1 MLGVSDYTPRPS
13 ATKALVD
20 ILTVA
25 LPDVASAG
33 DVPGEDDGYDDSF
46 VVVDRVG
53 GTDIAQGYLAENM
66 FAFGCYALSGP
77 DAEALAERVI
87 AACKTAQFRT
97 VGTVQLG
104 RFTVVGGPH
113 KFDDPKVIQRR
124 RYQLTA
130 TFIMH

>member
-1 MLGVSDYTPRPS
+1 MLGVSSYTPRPS
-13 ATKALVD
+13 ATATL
-20 ILTVA
+20 ISLLSTA
-25 LPDVASAG
+25 LPDVATAG
-33 DVPGEDDGYDDSF
+33 DVPGEDDGYGPQF

-77 DAEALAERVI
+77 DAEGLAERVI
-87 AACKTAQFRT
+87 AALKTAQFRA
-97 VGTVQLG
+97 VGAVQLG
-104 RFTVVGGPH
+104 KFTVIGGPH

>member
-1 MLGVSDYTPRPS
+1 MLGVSNYTPRPS
-13 ATKALVD
+13 ATAALIS
-20 ILTVA
+20 ILLAA
-25 LPDVASAG
+25 LPGIFISG

-46 VVVDRVG
+46 IVVDRVG

-66 FAFGCYALSGP
+66 FAFGCYALNGP

-87 AACKTAQFRT
+87 AACKTAQYKA
-97 VGTVQLG
+97 VGPVQLG
-104 RFTVVGGPH
+104 KFTVIGGPH

-130 TFIMH
+130 TFVMH